1 MGVDYNINMD
11 RTLICLITGKKY
23 KFSADY
29 FNKKVADFGDV
40 DTLKK
45 YFITKRAKS
54 YIYRGY
60 GAAEIRNILGID
72 SDGLEDPECQEIRD
86 IISYYRLNNP
96 NAKKVNSVILSD
108 KTDEDVA
115 VFINNIK
122 GTRS

>member
-1 MGVDYNINMD
+1 MN

-23 KFSADY
+23 QFSADY
-29 FNKKVADFGDV
+29 FNKKIADFGDV
-40 DTLKK
+40 ETLKK

-60 GAAEIRNILGID
+60 SAAEIRNILSID
-72 SDGLEDPECQEIRD
+72 SKDLVDPECQEIRD
-86 IISYYRLNNP
+86 IVSYYRLNNP
-96 NAKKVNSVILSD
+96 NAKKVNSVILLD

-122 GTRS
+122 GTHT

>member
-1 MGVDYNINMD
+1 MN
-11 RTLICLITGKKY
+11 RSLTCLITGKKY
-23 KFSADY
+23 QFSADY
-29 FNKKVADFGDV
+29 FSKKVADFGDV
-40 DTLKK
+40 ETLRK

-60 GAAEIRNILGID
+60 SAAEIRNILNIED
-72 SDGLEDPECQEIRD
+72 TSLVDPECQEIRD

-115 VFINNIK
+115 CFINNIK
-122 GTRS
+122 GTTL